1 MELEHN
7 HVVPVVVGLAAG
19 AVEQLTWPILH
30 VVLPV
35 LSDKWKR
42 GRGYQSWGPK
52 TGWIFFAR
60 VGLKLRHIIIRS

>member
-7 HVVPVVVGLAAG
+7 HVVPVVVGLATG

-42 GRGYQSWGPK
+42 VWSLGDPRPGGYFLQ
-52 TGWIFFAR
+52 GW
-60 VGLKLRHIIIRS
+60 V